1 MSETTDHT
9 ASSNASSDDSVGAYG
24 IRLSGLEAVRALL
37 VPAAAE
43 WPCFGLVNRV
53 EPGPYSELEQVGGR
67 RAELRLKTGGRVIIE
82 RDSGR
87 AEFVTP
93 RPLSSEELVHPYLAP
108 VAAIVAHWHDRESV
122 HAGGFAVDGRVWGVV
137 GDRESGK
144 SSTLARL
151 ALDGVAVVSDDLLV
165 LQHTTVLA
173 GPRAIDLREVPATN
187 LGVGTSIGVAGARE
201 RWRLRL
207 GPVPQELELVGWIH
221 LAWGNCVE
229 AVPLEGR
236 ERIERLLNQRG
247 ARLPSLSPEVL
258 LDLASLP
265 SWEVRR
271 PHVWET
277 LGETADCLR
286 QLARSRRPRR

>member
-1 MSETTDHT
+1 M
-9 ASSNASSDDSVGAYG
+9 ASSSPFSSDFAGAYG
-24 IRLSGLEAVRALL
+24 IRLSGLDAARPLL
-37 VPAAAE
+37 VPAASD
-43 WPCFGLVNRV
+43 WPSFELVNRV
-53 EPGPYSELEQVGGR
+53 EPGPYSEVEHVGAEG
-67 RAELRLKTGGRVIIE
+67 AELRLRTGGRIFID
-82 RDSGR
+82 RSPGR

-93 RPLSSEELVHPYLAP
+93 RPLGSEELVHPYLAP

-122 HAGGFAVDGRVWGVV
+122 HAGAFTVDGQVWGVV

-151 ALDGVAVVSDDLLV
+151 ALDGIAIVSDDLLI
-165 LQHTTVLA
+165 LQGTSVFA
-173 GPRAIDLREVPATN
+173 GPRAIDLREEPASK
-187 LGVGTSIGVAGARE
+187 LGVGASIGVAGARE

-207 GPVPQELELVGWIH
+207 GPVQHELELVGWIH
-221 LAWGNCVE
+221 LAWGDRVE

-236 ERIERLLNQRG
+236 ERIERLLSQRG
-247 ARLPSLSPEVL
+247 ARLPSLSPAVL

-271 PHVWET
+271 PQAWET

-286 QLARSRRPRR
+286 ELARG